1 MCSVIRRMG
10 YADGFKWLSQFLSWV
25 HYQAVVI

>member
-10 YADGFKWLSQFLSWV
+10 YADGFKWIAQFLSW
-25 HYQAVVI
+25 IWTLW